1 MRTYVEGAANC
12 AEEVPKNFREALT
25 KANLSAT
32 ELKELGRLRIARP
45 AVDFAITV
53 LLVALTPVLY
63 RLLPNPF
70 VFVICILLSL
80 HCFSRFASMVHG
92 SDHGNLFPDAS
103 ANRWVGNLCAYFMGY
118 TRAGHRAAHQVHHTH
133 LNTVGD
139 ADRIWGAPDESVG
152 TMVKTLAQD
161 LFLISAI
168 RRLMQYTQ
176 TDRKAYENSPWK
188 KLSFR
193 FVWRGIG
200 TLLPVIPIQLALLGY
215 YTVIAGP
222 QYYLY
227 FYVIPIMTLYP
238 AIIRMRSMVEHSF
251 PVGYVPAAENQS
263 WVTRSTRA
271 NIFERF
277 VVAPLDGHMHFEHH
291 LLPGVPYYQLAQVHA
306 LIESRGMKIPS
317 APGYFSFLLEKWRLE
332 KSMRLAITSGQ

>member
-1 MRTYVEGAANC
+1 MRTHVEGAADC

-25 KANLSAT
+25 KANLSTA
-32 ELKELGRLRIARP
+32 ELKELGRLSVARP
-45 AVDFAITV
+45 AVDFVVTV

-63 RLLPNPF
+63 RVFPNPVTF
-70 VFVICILLSL
+70 VFCILLSL

-92 SDHGNLFPDAS
+92 SDHGNLFPNAT
-103 ANRWVGNLCAYFMGY
+103 ANRWFGNACAYFMGY
-118 TRAGHRAAHQVHHTH
+118 TRAGHRTAHQAHHTN

-139 ADRIWGAPDESVG
+139 ADRIWGTPDESVRV
-152 TMVKTLAQD
+152 MVRTLAQD
-161 LFLISAI
+161 MFLVSAI

-176 TDRKAYENSPWK
+176 TDRKTYENAPWEK
-188 KLSFR
+188 ANFR
-193 FVWRGIG
+193 FVLQAVK
-200 TLLPVIPIQLALLGY
+200 TLFPVIPVQLALLGY
-215 YTVIAGP
+215 YAVILGP
-222 QYYLY
+222 Q
-227 FYVIPIMTLYP
+227 FYVFFYVLPIMTLYP

-251 PVGYVPAAENQS
+251 PVGYSPAAENQA

-291 LLPGVPYYQLAQVHA
+291 LLPGVPYYNLARAHT

-317 APGYFSFLLEKWRLE
+317 APGYFGFLLEKWRQE
-332 KSMRLAITSGQ
+332 KSLQLAATHGQ